1 MNGPQI
7 DQRGYDLAVIGA
19 GSGGMAAACR
29 AAAHGLSVVVFE
41 PREIGGTCVNRGCV
55 PKKLMVH
62 AARGADTAA
71 ELPGLGWAVD
81 APDFDWSVLRKT
93 LETETERLSAVH
105 EKKLADDGIAIVA
118 EKASLQSA
126 HEVSTESGDTYRA
139 DRILISTGA
148 RPRRPD
154 FPGAEH
160 CLVSDDIFTLES
172 LPGRVAIIG
181 GGYIAVEFASMLH
194 RFGCEVTLFERGD
207 RLIRNFDAEIGR
219 RLEHAF
225 TRQGIAMRFG
235 DDVERIEKCGSTY
248 RVVHGDTVEGEF
260 DLVLAAIGRVPNSE
274 GLGLANSGIE
284 TERGFIGVDEDGR
297 TSVSNIFAVGDVADP
312 LMLTPVAVRAGR
324 RLVDLMLDRNDP
336 LPRAT
341 NVPTATFTTP
351 ECGGVGATEKELV
364 EKDVPFE
371 IRRARFQP
379 LTAAFGG
386 FEKPELLMKAL
397 VAKDGGELLGL
408 HFFGPYASEA
418 VQMGAI
424 ALSAGLTEDELH
436 HTMSL
441 HPTIAEEVI
450 GLGRP
455 DTPLH

>member
-1 MNGPQI
+1 MNGPEI
-7 DQRGYDLAVIGA
+7 DKRGYDLAVIGA
-19 GSGGMAAACR
+19 GSGGMAAARR
-29 AAAHGLSVVVFE
+29 AAAHGLSVIVFE

-62 AARGADTAA
+62 AARGADTAV
-71 ELPGLGWAVD
+71 ELPDLGWAVD
-81 APDFDWSVLRKT
+81 APDFNWEVLRGT
-93 LETETERLSAVH
+93 LERETDRLSEIHAG
-105 EKKLADDGIAIVA
+105 KLADDGIAIIA
-118 EKASLQSA
+118 ERASLQGA
-126 HEVSTESGDTYRA
+126 NKVGTESGETYRA
-139 DRILISTGA
+139 DRIIISTGA

-160 CLVSDDIFTLES
+160 CLVSDDIFTLEN
-172 LPGRVAIIG
+172 LPERVAIIG
-181 GGYIAVEFASMLH
+181 GGYIAVEFASTLH

-207 RLIRNFDAEIGR
+207 RLIRNFHAEIGR

-235 DDVERIEKCGSTY
+235 EAVERVEK
-248 RVVHGDTVEGEF
+248 RGDAYSLVLGDRIEGEF
-260 DLVLAAIGRVPNSE
+260 DLVLAAIGRIPNSE
-274 GLGLANSGIE
+274 DLGLAELGIE
-284 TERGFIGVDEDGR
+284 TDRGFINVDEDGR
-297 TSVSNIFAVGDVADP
+297 TSVSSVFAVGDVADP
-312 LMLTPVAVRAGR
+312 MMLTPVAVRAGR
-324 RLVDLMLDRNDP
+324 RLVDLMLDKNDP

-351 ECGGVGATEKELV
+351 ECGGVGATENELV
-364 EKDVPFE
+364 EKDVSFE
-371 IRRARFQP
+371 IRRARFQS

-386 FEKPELLMKAL
+386 FEKPELLMKAF
-397 VAKDGGELLGL
+397 VAKDGGVLLGL
-408 HFFGPYASEA
+408 HFFVPYASEA

-436 HTMSL
+436 HTISL